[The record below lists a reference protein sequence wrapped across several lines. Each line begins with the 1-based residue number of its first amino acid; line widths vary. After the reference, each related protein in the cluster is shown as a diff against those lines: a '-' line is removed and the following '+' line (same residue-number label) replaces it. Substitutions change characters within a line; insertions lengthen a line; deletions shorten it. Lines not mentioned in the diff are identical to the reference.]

1 MDNISSEEPEYNYAF
16 ATSTGLIVELSVM
29 MVIAIIG
36 NTCTIAAFHL
46 DAALRSN
53 PSDRYI
59 LSLAW
64 ANLGIGMCA
73 MPTQLICRILW
84 RPLPIIF
91 CRVMYTL
98 DYSFA
103 AVTLYMITLICID
116 RYFLVSSSY
125 SRYIAI
131 QNRRNIRL
139 TILLAWFLALL
150 VGGTQNLSWGE
161 STHNIFNSYTPCC
174 AGPVIAKKIPLVIL
188 YVCYGI
194 IPSVLVAIFGT
205 LFLVALRRRMKRW
218 KEKTVRRTGD
228 YHALK
233 NKRARAAKNIAKH
246 SSKQMP
252 SLRERNER
260 GKKEVHITVDQLSK
274 MEKASERIVTKRMQ
288 SSSTETMETD
298 LNAVSQAPNSRR
310 NPKLNAN
317 MEKTA
322 PKSVPSSNESS
333 NLSPSNSLPEELEQ
347 ESAKLLGGASDD
359 CHRELSSKP
368 DSAAYMLAV
377 NDAGPAE
384 GQRGSYSPVPIR
396 RFKPKSASQRQT
408 QSGATT
414 FNVGFD
420 LTPSSQDTQSG
431 NTNCTVGFDLTLA
444 SQETHIGSTNFHT
457 LRSDETILQIKEE
470 PQDDDMQ
477 DSTEELRVL
486 TPSNNN
492 SESTESKESK
502 ESKESMYKP
511 SGKGSFRISAP
522 QENAPEITI
531 DPASCS
537 QHTNECEQ
545 IRCLNSNDRDP
556 NKLHRPSIDTGFS
569 FHTLM
574 SHLVSRG
581 SSFRSSFRDMTP
593 KIFKSR
599 YIKPATVFGTLFM
612 GMLICFI
619 PTGVYMI
626 VITTS
631 CPECF
636 DPVIFNY
643 LAFLAYFNSCLN
655 PILYIVSHTKIRRFY
670 QKRFY
675 RICHR
680 D

>member
-1 MDNISSEEPEYNYAF
+1 MDEEYSNVTSDEPSVTFAF
-16 ATSTGLIVELSVM
+16 ATSTGLIIELSVM
-29 MVIAIIG
+29 MVVAIVG

-46 DAALRSN
+46 DAAVRSN

-84 RPLPIIF
+84 RELPTIF
-91 CRVMYTL
+91 CRLMYTL

-125 SRYIAI
+125 SRYINI
-131 QNRRNIRL
+131 QNRRNIRW
-139 TILLAWFLALL
+139 TIIIAWILALV
-150 VGGTQNLSWGE
+150 VGASQNLSWGE
-161 STHNIFNSYTPCC
+161 STHKIFNSYTPCC

-194 IPSVLVAIFGT
+194 IPSILVAIFGT

-218 KEKTVRRTGD
+218 KEKSAKHTRN

-233 NKRARAAKNIAKH
+233 GKRTRVAKKIA
-246 SSKQMP
+246 SSHKMP
-252 SLRERNER
+252 SLSERHESRRVNLS
-260 GKKEVHITVDQLSK
+260 VDELSK
-274 MEKASERIVTKRMQ
+274 MEKATERAVTRQMKA
-288 SSSTETMETD
+288 SSTETMETD
-298 LNAVSQAPNSRR
+298 LNTASIALRR
-310 NPKLNAN
+310 KGKINASSDKQNPML
-317 MEKTA
+317 
-322 PKSVPSSNESS
+322 SSNETS
-333 NLSPSNSLPEELEQ
+333 NLSPTNSLPEELEQ
-347 ESAKLLGGASDD
+347 ESTKLLGCVADED
-359 CHRELSSKP
+359 QHP
-368 DSAAYMLAV
+368 PQV
-377 NDAGPAE
+377 NTGGLMPSVESHHQQVRTE
-384 GQRGSYSPVPIR
+384 GQRGAYSPLPVR
-396 RFKPKSASQRQT
+396 RFAP
-408 QSGATT
+408 ATT
-414 FNVGFD
+414 
-420 LTPSSQDTQSG
+420 LESEP
-431 NTNCTVGFDLTLA
+431 LEPL
-444 SQETHIGSTNFHT
+444 STNFI
-457 LRSDETILQIKEE
+457 SISCGEETILQIKEGLVN
-470 PQDDDMQ
+470 DMQ
-477 DSTEELRVL
+477 DSTEELRML
-486 TPSNNN
+486 SNNN
-492 SESTESKESK
+492 INTSDSNHDSEISEEMNQGPTRQ
-502 ESKESMYKP
+502 
-511 SGKGSFRISAP
+511 KGSFRLSAG
-522 QENAPEITI
+522 QGEAPEITI

-537 QHTNECEQ
+537 QNTIENEQ
-545 IRCLNSNDRDP
+545 IRHLNNNDP
-556 NKLHRPSIDTGFS
+556 NKLHRPSITDGFS

-593 KIFKSR
+593 KIFRSR
-599 YIKPATVFGTLFM
+599 YIKPATVFGTLFI

-636 DPVIFNY
+636 DPFIFNY

-670 QKRFY
+670 QKRFN